1 MTTQRPVLAGI
12 LVADFSDSAAGAW
25 CSRMLADFGAA
36 VVMVESPDGHPLRR
50 EPPFDSAGHSIAA
63 AYFLANKKSVVLDLD
78 QPKDRQRALQLA
90 TRADVVINS
99 APPSKL
105 AERGL
110 TYQHIGRADLVMAH
124 VTMHGMS
131 GPLAESAGD
140 ELTVAARSGWAG
152 INGDA
157 GREPLRP
164 SGHQVAFCTGV
175 AAYAAIVAAI
185 LHRDRNP
192 GEGEE
197 VDIAALDVMVSTF
210 APALLR
216 AGYTGKPLGRR
227 ESADITAGPV
237 PVADGHFALTI
248 SRAHFWRDA
257 MHLLGLHDLA
267 EDPRWET
274 SWYRA
279 AHKDE
284 YVDRVQQAM
293 AGWKKRDLFEELA
306 ARRVVAGPVLT
317 MAELTDNEHLR
328 ERGFWFGSPD
338 GSVFPGP
345 AFRMSESPWRIN
357 SGAPSHGE
365 HSGEVWG

>member
-1 MTTQRPVLAGI
+1 
-12 LVADFSDSAAGAW
+12 
-25 CSRMLADFGAA
+25 MLADFGAI
-36 VVMVESPDGHPLRR
+36 VVMVEPPGGNPLRS
-50 EPPFDSAGHSIAA
+50 EPPFDDGGRSVAA
-63 AYFLANKKSVVLDLD
+63 AYFLANKRSVVLDLD
-78 QPKDRQRALQLA
+78 RQTDRHRAMQLA
-90 TRADVVINS
+90 RRADVVINS
-99 APPSKL
+99 LPPSKL
-105 AERGL
+105 NERGL
-110 TYQHIGRADLVMAH
+110 AYGQINRPDLVMAH
-124 VTMHGMS
+124 VTTYGMS
-131 GPLAESAGD
+131 GPLAEVPGD

-157 GREPLRP
+157 AREPLRP

-185 LHRDRNP
+185 LHRDRHP
-192 GEGEE
+192 GEGQE

-216 AGYTGKPLGRR
+216 AEYTGSPLGRR
-227 ESADITAGPV
+227 DSADITAGPV

-257 MHLLGLHDLA
+257 MQLLGLDDLA

-293 AGWKKRDLFEELA
+293 AGWQKHDLFEELA

-317 MAELTDNEHLR
+317 MGELLDNEHLR
-328 ERGFWFGSPD
+328 ERGFWVEAPD
-338 GSVFPGP
+338 GGRFPGP
-345 AFRMSESPWRIN
+345 AFRMSESSWRLN
-357 SGAPSHGE
+357 SGAPSPGE
-365 HSGEVWG
+365 HAREVWG